1 MFKFLALKVK
11 IFLKNGILGGVFY
24 KKFYWGIVYL
34 KLTGHKKSL
43 AGRKWPAGRTL
54 AMPGIY
60 TFRTGNGLK
69 GGKGQ
74 MRIQSELSY
83 WRHSEF

>member
-1 MFKFLALKVK
+1 MAFK
-11 IFLKNGILGGVFY
+11 GVPFT

-34 KLTGHKKSL
+34 
-43 AGRKWPAGRTL
+43 
-54 AMPGIY
+54 PGIY